1 MIRKTLIAVAA
12 AVTLTLGLGAA
23 TAPAEAK
30 VRIYIGAPYY
40 GYHYAHYRPYYR
52 PYYRHPHFY
61 GYVDRAPYHCH
72 IRKVYRHGYAK
83 RVKRCHR
90 AWH

>member
-12 AVTLTLGLGAA
+12 AATMALGMGAA

-30 VRIYIGAPYY
+30 VQIYIGTPYAGHYNPYYHNPYRY
-40 GYHYAHYRPYYR
+40 GYHR
-52 PYYRHPHFY
+52 
-61 GYVDRAPYHCH
+61 RAPYHCH
-72 IRKVYRHGYAK
+72 WRKVYRHGHLV

-90 AWH
+90 VWH